1 MQFPVGAGINRI
13 ESVIGITRCFVFR
26 VICNNRA
33 ERALASRKDY
43 SAESIATS
51 RRRAGARIRARI
63 HARVRAGSRG
73 AIFAFDA
80 EGRGT
85 YVRRVAGK
93 KGRGEAAGPSDAASS
108 SVLYVLVTWSSPP
121 GGVRYASPSIVSQI
135 RGFLYRGHRKARQI
149 RSSRNKGVTA
159 RRGVDSMFH

>member
-1 MQFPVGAGINRI
+1 
-13 ESVIGITRCFVFR
+13 
-26 VICNNRA
+26 
-33 ERALASRKDY
+33 
-43 SAESIATS
+43 
-51 RRRAGARIRARI
+51 
-63 HARVRAGSRG
+63 
-73 AIFAFDA
+73 
-80 EGRGT
+80 
-85 YVRRVAGK
+85 VRRVAGK